1 MFLAA
6 CPHTL
11 GFTVSDVS
19 SYNMHFLS
27 ECQLDLWPP
36 CSPGWHFCRFCKC
49 MTSGNP
55 INLYV
60 WPLSVWGCPSWAVSE
75 VPPIPNVY
83 DVFKLMN
90 LRREPCISV
99 FTTPTN
105 AYTQCLKTESFSIY
119 FSGTLCYFEPW
130 AYFKRRWLS
139 ILTVSVFYY
148 HILLL
153 LSLFFFFNYY

>member
-99 FTTPTN
+99 FTTP
-105 AYTQCLKTESFSIY
+105 YQCVHTM
-119 FSGTLCYFEPW
+119 
-130 AYFKRRWLS
+130 FKNGV
-139 ILTVSVFYY
+139 ILNLLFRHALLFWTVSVLQEKMAVY
-148 HILLL
+148 LNSKCVL
-153 LSLFFFFNYY
+153 LSHIIIIIIIFF